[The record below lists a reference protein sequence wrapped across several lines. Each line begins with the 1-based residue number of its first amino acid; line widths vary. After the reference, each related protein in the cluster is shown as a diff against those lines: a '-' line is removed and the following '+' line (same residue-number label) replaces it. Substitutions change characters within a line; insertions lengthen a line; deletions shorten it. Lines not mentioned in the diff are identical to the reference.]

1 MADNIAIT
9 AGSGVSVASDD
20 VSGVQYQRIKVDL
33 GADGAASPLVRGQQT
48 TANGI
53 PVALASD
60 ASLAVTAASLPLP
73 TGASTLAEQQS
84 QTTHLATIAGDTTD
98 IETAVELID
107 DTVKTDDAA
116 FTPATDKVIMQGYV
130 ADETGTD
137 TIDEGDAGAARIDT
151 SRRQLVRLVGA
162 TDANRADVD
171 ASGHLQVDIA
181 AASTSVT
188 ISDGGGSVTV
198 DNNGTFVVQENG
210 AVLTALQLIDD
221 TVATDGAATPT
232 KGILIAGQDG
242 TNAQTIKTDTDG
254 NLQVDILTI
263 AAGTNN
269 IGKVRLTD
277 GTLDSSLVDE
287 TGSSAVD
294 ALAIGG
300 ATPNDSVDSGNP
312 VKIGMKA
319 YELDGTAPQTAVAEA
334 DRVNAISDLV
344 GRQFVATEHPRFFD
358 VSVDYASAQTNASI
372 KAAPGAGVAIYITDI
387 FLSNGATAGNVT
399 LLDGSGGTVKWECYP
414 AINGGASVNFKNP
427 IKLTD
432 NTALCITSTTVTTHS
447 LTITGFID

>member
-1 MADNIAIT
+1 MADNIEIT
-9 AGSGVSVASDD
+9 EGSGVSVATDD

-48 TANGI
+48 TANSI

>member
-9 AGSGVSVASDD
+9 AGSGVSVATDD

-48 TANGI
+48 TANSI